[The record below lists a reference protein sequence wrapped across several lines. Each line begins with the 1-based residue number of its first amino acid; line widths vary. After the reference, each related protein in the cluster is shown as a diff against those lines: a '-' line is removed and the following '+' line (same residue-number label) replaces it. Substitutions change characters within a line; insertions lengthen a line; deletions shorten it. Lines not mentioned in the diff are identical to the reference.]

1 MRRAYVMISSIVG
14 SEGEVLGEVRE
25 IPEVREAHVV
35 YGVYDIIA
43 VVEADNIHGINDVV
57 LSKIRRVDKVRSV
70 LTLVCV

>member
-1 MRRAYVMISSIVG
+1 MRRAYVIISSIVG

-25 IPEVREAHVV
+25 IPGVREAHVI

-43 VVEADNIHGINDVV
+43 VVEAESIHGINDVV
-57 LSKIRRVDKVRSV
+57 LSKIRRVDKARSV